1 MNLEKLKALLT
12 KAEFCLWADEP
23 WAAPGALVD
32 WAAQYD
38 KELLQLVEL
47 IVMDC
52 AVRARGPAHM
62 NGDYYKG
69 RQDAAKL
76 ILESWDIKD

>member
-1 MNLEKLKALLT
+1 MNLAKLKTLLT
-12 KAEFCLWADEP
+12 KAEFCLWGDEP
-23 WAAPGALVD
+23 WATPGALVD
-32 WAAQYD
+32 WASQYD

-52 AVRARGPAHM
+52 AVRAAGGPQSYS
-62 NGDYYKG
+62 DYYKG

>member
-1 MNLEKLKALLT
+1 MNLAKLKQLLK

-23 WAAPGALVD
+23 WATPGALVD

-47 IVMDC
+47 IVLDC
-52 AVRARGPAHM
+52 AVRAAGGPQ
-62 NGDYYKG
+62 GYSDYYKG

-76 ILESWDIKD
+76 ILQSWDIKD